1 MKLRSLVA
9 VAAIALTA
17 GACAAIQMTGPKPV
31 KQDAV
36 VMHVNAAATPEQIAQ
51 TLTQQGAE
59 YAIISA
65 PAGDSAWFATIAT
78 RVQKH
83 STRPGRVNGRTY
95 AFIGPK
101 ALGDTTLT
109 LTVPGGGKLRIHD
122 ALFEV
127 DKNRRIDLMA
137 VQLDSTVNLQ
147 RSITRLLEYVAAD
160 VGATVSVLLAIETPT
175 AAMGDSVSVIMRAL
189 YTDVFECTAEGKTGA
204 APKDLPIRAF
214 YGPPAR
220 MRCNRAERIGNGTL
234 VGHYELGL

>member
-1 MKLRSLVA
+1 MKRRSVMA
-9 VAAIALTA
+9 AAAIALTA
-17 GACAAIQMTGPKPV
+17 GACATIQMTGPKPV

-36 VMHVNAAATPEQIAQ
+36 VMHVDAAATPDQIAE

-65 PAGDSAWFATIAT
+65 PAGDSAWFANIAT
-78 RVQKH
+78 RAEK
-83 STRPGRVNGRTY
+83 SATRSGRVNGRVY
-95 AFIGPK
+95 GFIGPK

-109 LTVPGGGKLRIHD
+109 LAVPGGGKLNIHD

-127 DKNRRIDLMA
+127 DKNRRLDLMA
-137 VQLDSTVNLQ
+137 VQFDSTVNLQ
-147 RSITRLLEYVAAD
+147 RSITRLLEYVASD

-175 AAMGDSVSVIMRAL
+175 VAMGDSVSVLMRAL

-204 APKDLPIRAF
+204 SPGDLPIRVF

-220 MRCNRAERIGNGTL
+220 TRCDGAERIGKGTL
-234 VGHYELGL
+234 VGHFELGL